1 MIYHFSLVY
10 LTYINN
16 IFKKLKSNIKRKKY
30 FLSRSQNSND
40 V

>member
-1 MIYHFSLVY
+1 MIYIFIFFSR
-10 LTYINN
+10 INN